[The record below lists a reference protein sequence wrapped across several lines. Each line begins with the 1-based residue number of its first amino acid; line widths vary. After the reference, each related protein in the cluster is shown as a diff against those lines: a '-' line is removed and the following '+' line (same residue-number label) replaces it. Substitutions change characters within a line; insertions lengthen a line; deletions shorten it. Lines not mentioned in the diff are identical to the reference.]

1 MKIYK
6 SLLAV
11 LLTFVFVCAQNNT
24 AKIRFMIGSAERLPA
39 NETSWEKTSL
49 NDKVFEGDRIKTA
62 LNSRVELEMPDQSVI
77 RIDQNSIFDV
87 KDIKTEEE
95 SGEDNFSF
103 TLWAGNVWAKFTK
116 VLSGRKSR
124 TIESPSAVVAVR
136 GTTFEVN
143 VDQDL
148 TTRVAVE
155 EGEVLVTSK
164 DTQGEVTVRPNQQT
178 IVRKGKSPTDPETGE
193 ESDESQSDSRFP
205 FQVNRPPLQITD
217 PAVLSRGVELS
228 GRTLP
233 GSFVEANGQPFN
245 VGPNGEFRGQVRIN
259 EGFNS
264 ITINASN
271 GEFKHTERI
280 RLFVNTKAP
289 QVRLSTPLVSGFLN
303 KRDYSLSG
311 AIFDQTPLDKI
322 KVTINGEEIIEV
334 RQRGSFNRT
343 IILKEGRNDINI
355 VATDLSNNQIQ
366 KVERI
371 FLDTVKPIITV
382 TEPAQPNFVRFEPPP
397 NPDRFDRADKERF
410 RQVIRGVIIDP
421 QPSSGLK
428 RIVINGQEI
437 RPNTDGSFETEIILQ
452 RGDNRLTFYAEDLAG
467 NIARD
472 NTRRIFI
479 R

>member
-1 MKIYK
+1 MKLIK
-6 SLLAV
+6 TIF
-11 LLTFVFVCAQNNT
+11 LTLFVCALLFAQNNS
-24 AKIRFMIGSAERLPA
+24 AKVRFLIGSAERLPA
-39 NETSWEKTSL
+39 NETTWQKASL
-49 NDKVFEGDRIKTA
+49 NDRVYEGDRIKTA
-62 LNSRVELEMPDQSVI
+62 LNSRVELEMPDESII
-77 RIDQNSIFDV
+77 RVDQNSIFDV

-103 TLWAGNVWAKFTK
+103 SLWAGNIWAKFTK
-116 VLSGRKSR
+116 AVSGRKSR
-124 TIESPSAVVAVR
+124 SIESPSAVVAVR

-143 VDQDL
+143 VDQEL

-164 DTQGEVTVRPNQQT
+164 DTQGEVIVRSNQQT
-178 IVRKGKSPTDPETGE
+178 IVRRGKSPTDPTTGE
-193 ESDESQSDSRFP
+193 DNEDMRGDSGFP
-205 FQVNRPPLQITD
+205 FQLNRPPLQITD
-217 PAVLSRGVELS
+217 PAILSRGVEISGKTLS
-228 GRTLP
+228 
-233 GSFVEANGQPFN
+233 GSFVEANGQPLN
-245 VGPNGEFRGQVRIN
+245 VGPNGGFRGQVRIN

-271 GEFKHTERI
+271 GDLSHTERL
-280 RLFVNTKAP
+280 RLFVNTKGP
-289 QVRLSTPLVSGFLN
+289 QIRLSTPLVSGFLN

-382 TEPAQPNFVRFEPPP
+382 TEPAQPNFVRFEPPA
-397 NPDRFDRADKERF
+397 NPDRFSRTDQERF
-410 RQVIRGVIIDP
+410 RQIIRGVIIDP

-428 RIVINGQEI
+428 RIVVNGQEI
-437 RPNTDGSFETEIILQ
+437 RPNTDGSFEAEIVIT
-452 RGDNRLTFYAEDLAG
+452 RGDNRLTFFAEDLAG
-467 NIARD
+467 NITRD
-472 NTRRIFI
+472 NSRRIFV